1 MPSESLFCHED
12 PAKLIALFSI
22 FFEVRCNDRPQNA
35 LARASDECEVFHAIL
50 QGSMG
55 TSEGAK
61 NQVDRPCTARDIVVR
76 IVWIFNSETIGVSK

>member
-35 LARASDECEVFHAIL
+35 LARTSDECEVFHTIL
-50 QGSMG
+50 QGGMRP
-55 TSEGAK
+55 SEGAK

>member
-1 MPSESLFCHED
+1 MPSKSLFCHED

-35 LARASDECEVFHAIL
+35 AARASDEIFHTIL

-61 NQVDRPCTARDIVVR
+61 DQVDRPCTARDIVVR